1 MFLLLAL
8 GTTALCLWGV
18 RGPFAVGWRGLARP
32 LMADCVDRRAAEIG
46 SPLDIG
52 RAQAMARRL
61 PLSVRIDGPVVNG
74 SSRAALRPTRHCG
87 RPRRFNHDNHRDGA
101 DERWDSL
108 RSRGTADGHHIRF
121 GAGDWGWDDQP
132 TWLAQVCH
140 LAVQSSMKSTA

>member
-74 SSRAALRPTRHCG
+74 SSRAALRPAG
-87 RPRRFNHDNHRDGA
+87 RA
-101 DERWDSL
+101 ASTTTTTAMAL
-108 RSRGTADGHHIRF
+108 MSAGTACAAAAPPMATTSASVRGI
-121 GAGDWGWDDQP
+121 GAGTISPPG
-132 TWLAQVCH
+132 
-140 LAVQSSMKSTA
+140 